1 MQDSLLIVVL
11 AMLSMVGPI
20 GIDTYL
26 PSLPAI
32 GSTFRASAAAVQQT
46 LSIYIL
52 CMAVMMLFFGTLS
65 DSFGRRRVLVVAM
78 AVFTVTS
85 FAAAWAP
92 TLGALVVLR
101 ALQGLASGAGGIVGR
116 AMVQDHFKGH
126 DAQRATAVVM
136 MVFGVAPALAPIIG
150 GWMQTTWGWR
160 STFVFMGGFSA
171 LMWLICVR
179 FLPET
184 LPPAKRSPF
193 VWGPIGRNYLRCV
206 RDRQFVL
213 LSLSLAFVFGGVALY
228 VGSAAAFVMTIL
240 HQSETAFGWL
250 FVPMIGGMVMGS
262 GVSGRLAHRV
272 DPGRLIGVGF
282 AVMVVAVAA
291 NLIYTAVW
299 VARVPFA
306 VMPIFVYTFGLAL
319 AMPGLSVRAL
329 ARFPSMTGLAAS
341 MQGFIQMFL
350 FAMISGLVAPLLFDS
365 AFKLAAAH
373 GVTVLVGLALWALAI
388 RGGQTLDNAMMLQGR
403 VDS

>member
-1 MQDSLLIVVL
+1 MQDTLLIIVL
-11 AMLSMVGPI
+11 ALLSMVGPI

-32 GSTFRASAAAVQQT
+32 GSTFAASPVAVQQT

-52 CMAVMMLFFGTLS
+52 CMALMMLFFGTLS
-65 DSFGRRRVLVVAM
+65 DSFGRRKVLIVAM
-78 AVFTVTS
+78 AVFTLTS

-92 TLGALVVLR
+92 SLGALLVIR

-116 AMVQDHFKGH
+116 AMIQDHFKGH
-126 DAQRATAVVM
+126 DVQRATAVVM
-136 MVFGVAPALAPIIG
+136 MVFGLAPAIAPILG

-160 STFVFMGGFSA
+160 STFLFMGGFSA
-171 LMWLICVR
+171 LMGLICVR

-184 LPPAKRSPF
+184 LSPSKRTPF
-193 VWGPIGRNYLRCV
+193 VLGPIARNYLLCV

-240 HQSETAFGWL
+240 GQSETAFGWL
-250 FVPMIGGMVMGS
+250 FVPMIGGMVIGS

-272 DPGRLIGVGF
+272 APKRMIAVGF
-282 AVMVVAVAA
+282 VLMVLAVVASLVYTSVA
-291 NLIYTAVW
+291 
-299 VARVPFA
+299 VARVPYA
-306 VMPIFVYTFGLAL
+306 VMPIFVYTLGLAL
-319 AMPGLSVRAL
+319 AMPGLSVQAL
-329 ARFPSMTGLAAS
+329 NRFPRMSGLAAS

-350 FAMISGLVAPLLFDS
+350 FAMLSGVLAPVLFDS
-365 AFKLAAAH
+365 AFKLAAGHA
-373 GVTVLVGLALWALAI
+373 VTVLIGLLLWALAL
-388 RGGQTLDNAMMLQGR
+388 RRSQTTEH
-403 VDS
+403 SSS

>member
-1 MQDSLLIVVL
+1 MQDTLLIIVL

-32 GSTFRASAAAVQQT
+32 AESFSASPVAAQQT
-46 LSIYIL
+46 LSIYLL
-52 CMAVMMLFFGTLS
+52 CMATMMLFFGTLS
-65 DSFGRRRVLVVAM
+65 DSFGRRKVLILAM
-78 AVFTVTS
+78 AVFTLTS

-92 TLGALVVLR
+92 SLGALLVIR

-116 AMVQDHFKGH
+116 AMIQDHFKGH
-126 DAQRATAVVM
+126 DIQRATAVVM
-136 MVFGVAPALAPIIG
+136 MVFGLAPAIAPILG

-160 STFVFMGGFSA
+160 STFYFMGGFSA

-184 LPPAKRSPF
+184 LPPAKRSAF
-193 VWGPIGRNYLRCV
+193 VWGPIARNYLLCV

-228 VGSAAAFVMTIL
+228 VGSAAAFVMNIL

-250 FVPMIGGMVMGS
+250 FVPMIGGMVLGS
-262 GVSGRLAHRV
+262 GVSSRLAHRV
-272 DPGRLIGVGF
+272 APERLIAVGF
-282 AVMVVAVAA
+282 GVMVAAVAVD
-291 NLIYTAVW
+291 LVYTASW
-299 VARVPFA
+299 VVRVPYA

-319 AMPGLSVRAL
+319 AMPGLSVQAL
-329 ARFPSMTGLAAS
+329 VRFPTMSGLAAS

-350 FAMISGLVAPLLFDS
+350 FAMVSGLLAPLLFDS
-365 AFKLAAAH
+365 AFKLAVAH
-373 GVTVLVGLALWALAI
+373 AVTVVVGLVLWALAL
-388 RGGQTLDNAMMLQGR
+388 RGRQASASA
-403 VDS
+403 V

>member
-1 MQDSLLIVVL
+1 MKDSLLIIVL

-32 GSTFRASAAAVQQT
+32 GSTFGASAVAVQQT

-65 DSFGRRRVLVVAM
+65 DSFGRRSVLVVAM

-92 TLGALVVLR
+92 SLGVLLVLR

-136 MVFGVAPALAPIIG
+136 MVFGLAPAIAPVLG
-150 GWMQTTWGWR
+150 GWMQTIWGWR

-171 LMWLICVR
+171 LMWFVCLR
-179 FLPET
+179 YLPET

-193 VWGPIGRNYLRCV
+193 LWGPIARNYLRCV
-206 RDRQFVL
+206 HDRQFVL

-228 VGSAAAFVMTIL
+228 VGSAAAFVMNIL
-240 HQSETAFGWL
+240 QQSETAFGWL
-250 FVPMIGGMVMGS
+250 FVPMIGGMIVGS
-262 GVSGRLAHRV
+262 GISSRLAHRV
-272 DPGRLIGVGF
+272 APGRLIALGF
-282 AVMVVAVAA
+282 MIMVASVAV
-291 NLIYTAVW
+291 NLFYTAFW
-299 VARVPFA
+299 VAHVPFA

-329 ARFPSMTGLAAS
+329 GRFPRMSGLAAS

-350 FAMISGLVAPLLFDS
+350 FAMISGLVAPHLFDS
-365 AFKLAAAH
+365 AFKLAVGHA
-373 GVTVLVGLALWALAI
+373 VTVLVGLMLWALAV
-388 RGGQTLDNAMMLQGR
+388 RSSPTSDNAA
-403 VDS
+403 

>member
-32 GSTFRASAAAVQQT
+32 GSAFGASAVAVQQT

-92 TLGALVVLR
+92 TLGTLVVLR

-136 MVFGVAPALAPIIG
+136 MVFGVAPALAPVIG

-160 STFVFMGGFSA
+160 SIFLFMGGFSA
-171 LMWLICVR
+171 LMWVICVR

-193 VWGPIGRNYLRCV
+193 VWGPIARNYLRCV

-240 HQSETAFGWL
+240 HQPETGFGWL
-250 FVPMIGGMVMGS
+250 FVPMIGGMVIGS

-272 DPGRLIGVGF
+272 DPGRLIAVGF
-282 AVMVVAVAA
+282 AVMAAAVAI
-291 NLIYTAVW
+291 NLVYTALW
-299 VARVPFA
+299 VVGLPFA
-306 VMPIFVYTFGLAL
+306 VMPIFGYTFGLAL
-319 AMPGLSVRAL
+319 AMPGLSVKAL
-329 ARFPSMTGLAAS
+329 GRFPSMSGLAAS

-350 FAMISGLVAPLLFDS
+350 FAIISGLVAPLLFDS
-365 AFKLAAAH
+365 AFKLAAGHA
-373 GVTVLVGLALWALAI
+373 VTVLVGLVLWRLAR
-388 RGGQTLDNAMMLQGR
+388 RGGQTLDNAQ
-403 VDS
+403 

>member
-1 MQDSLLIVVL
+1 MQDSLLIIVL

-32 GSTFRASAAAVQQT
+32 ADTFAASPVAVQQT
-46 LSIYIL
+46 LSIYLL

-65 DSFGRRRVLVVAM
+65 DSFGRRPVLIVAM

-92 TLGALVVLR
+92 SLGALVVLR
-101 ALQGLASGAGGIVGR
+101 ALQGLASGAGGIVAR
-116 AMVQDHFKGH
+116 AIVQDHFKGH

-136 MVFGVAPALAPIIG
+136 MVFGVAPALAPILG

-160 STFVFMGGFSA
+160 STFGFMGGFSA
-171 LMWLICVR
+171 LMWFVCVR

-193 VWGPIGRNYLRCV
+193 VWRPIAEKYWQCLC
-206 RDRQFVL
+206 DRQFML
-213 LSLSLAFVFGGVALY
+213 LSVSLAFCWGGVALY
-228 VGSAAAFVMTIL
+228 VGSAAAFVMGIL
-240 HQSETAFGWL
+240 HQPATAFGWL
-250 FVPMIGGMVMGS
+250 FVPMIGGMVIGS
-262 GVSGRLAHRV
+262 GICSRLAHRV
-272 DPGRLIGVGF
+272 APGRLMALGF
-282 AVMVVAVAA
+282 ALMVLAVATD
-291 NLIYTAVW
+291 LFYTANW
-299 VARVPFA
+299 VARVPYA

-319 AMPGLSVRAL
+319 AMPGLSVQAL
-329 ARFPSMTGLAAS
+329 SRFPTMSGLAAS
-341 MQGFIQMFL
+341 MQGFIQMLL

-365 AFKLAAAH
+365 AFKLASAH
-373 GVTVLVGLALWALAI
+373 AVTVLIGLILWALASL
-388 RGGQTLDNAMMLQGR
+388 GEQTSDNAG
-403 VDS
+403 

>member
-26 PSLPAI
+26 PSLPALGI
-32 GSTFRASAAAVQQT
+32 AFGASAVAVQQT

-65 DSFGRRRVLVVAM
+65 DSFGRRSVLIVAM
-78 AVFTVTS
+78 AVFTATS

-92 TLGALVVLR
+92 SLGVLLVLR

-136 MVFGVAPALAPIIG
+136 MVFGLAPALAPVLG

-160 STFVFMGGFSA
+160 STFVFMGSFSA
-171 LMWLICVR
+171 LMWFVCVR

-193 VWGPIGRNYLRCV
+193 VLGPIARNYLRCV

-228 VGSAAAFVMTIL
+228 VGSAAAFVMNIL

-250 FVPMIGGMVMGS
+250 FVPMIGGMVIGS
-262 GVSGRLAHRV
+262 GVSSRLAHRIA
-272 DPGRLIGVGF
+272 PGRLIWAGF
-282 AVMVVAVAA
+282 GVMVAAVAMQLA
-291 NLIYTAVW
+291 YTANW

-329 ARFPSMTGLAAS
+329 SRFPRMSGLAAS

-350 FAMISGLVAPLLFDS
+350 FAMVSGLVAPLLFDS
-365 AFKLAAAH
+365 AFKLAAGHA
-373 GVTVLVGLALWALAI
+373 VTVFVGLALWTLVS
-388 RGGQTLDNAMMLQGR
+388 RGGQTSDNA
-403 VDS
+403 D